1 MSLGGSGLRQG
12 EAHPKS
18 TVALETPQTPQTST
32 RRREK
37 REAIGPDSGETTSC
51 DSAKAAKIRATS
63 SRASP
68 RVVVA

>member
-1 MSLGGSGLRQG
+1 MRPAGIRSV
-12 EAHPKS
+12 AHPKR

-37 REAIGPDSGETTSC
+37 REAIAPEKGEIRSC
-51 DSAKAAKIRATS
+51 ESAKAAKIRATS

-68 RVVVA
+68 SVVVA